1 MVISSTV
8 DRDKSKIVYIV
19 VGVIVPVLMI
29 LALLMGLILYFKKI
43 DRNNRAMPRVPP
55 RIRPIPDSFL
65 SKPALDLENMFATVR
80 YSSLVLRY
88 LLDCPVCLESFLPET
103 WVRQLHCGHVYHKEC
118 LEGLAERQP
127 VCCIC
132 KRDFEGKSAFS
143 VLTTQ
148 GDASYV
154 GHSEFM

>member
-1 MVISSTV
+1 MPT
-8 DRDKSKIVYIV
+8 
-19 VGVIVPVLMI
+19 LMI
-29 LALLMGLILYFKKI
+29 LALLMGLILYFKKM
-43 DRNNRAMPRVPP
+43 DRNNRTLPRVPP

-65 SKPALDLENMFATVR
+65 SKPALDLESMFATAR

-118 LEGLAERQP
+118 LEGLAEKQH

-132 KRDFEGKSAFS
+132 KREFERKSGFS

-154 GHSEFM
+154 GNSVFA